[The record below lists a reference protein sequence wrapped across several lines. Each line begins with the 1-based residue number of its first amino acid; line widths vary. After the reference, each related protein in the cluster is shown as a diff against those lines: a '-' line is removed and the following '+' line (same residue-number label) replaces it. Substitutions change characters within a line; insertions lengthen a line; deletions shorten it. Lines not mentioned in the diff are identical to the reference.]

1 MSYRRQTLGREGEDI
16 AASFLTRNGYVVLT
30 RNYRCRHGEVD
41 IIARQKDVLVFIE
54 VKTRTGLDF
63 DCPAAAVTLKKQ
75 RQISMTAEYY
85 LATAHLFDTPARFD
99 VVSILIS
106 PHQHPVVELIPNA
119 FDLC

>member
-1 MSYRRQTLGREGEDI
+1 MSNRRQALGREGEDI
-16 AASFLTRNGYVVLT
+16 AVSFLSRNGYIVLT
-30 RNYRCRHGEVD
+30 RNYRCHHGEID

-54 VKTRTGLDF
+54 VKTRTSLSF
-63 DCPAAAVTLKKQ
+63 DSPAAAVTLKKQ
-75 RQISMTAEYY
+75 QQISRTAQYY

-106 PHQHPVVELIPNA
+106 PNQPPVVEVIPNA